1 MVIRSE
7 FGTRS
12 IIWIDVFIKESAK
25 LFNYIENSRMKLST
39 FPKRLIRKFPPQRLI
54 SRLKLWLEILG
65 NGKGTTFKMQ
75 LGLIFSSII
84 DSFARTIYPPLAL
97 SPKVYVS
104 GIICFKNYNV
114 YFYVRRF
121 SDDLYNVMPGR
132 EEDVNELILKS
143 LSEGD
148 VFIDVGSNIGY
159 YSILAG
165 KIVGE
170 KGQIVAIEPIPD
182 TVNVLNLNVK
192 LNALKNIIVI
202 PKAAWTNPS
211 ILNIYLPEGNY
222 GWASAVKWY
231 GNKSFT
237 IEAVPLDD
245 IAKKIPAIKLL
256 KIDVE
261 GSEYQVLIGAKETL
275 EKTKHI
281 VLELSEN
288 SDEIQRMLEE
298 AGFKIRKL
306 KFTTYIHAYKN

>member
-1 MVIRSE
+1 
-7 FGTRS
+7 
-12 IIWIDVFIKESAK
+12 
-25 LFNYIENSRMKLST
+25 MKLST
-39 FPKRLIRKFPPQRLI
+39 VPKRLIRKFPPQRLI

-104 GIICFKNYNV
+104 GIIYLKNYNV

-148 VFIDVGSNIGY
+148 VFIDVG
-159 YSILAG
+159 
-165 KIVGE
+165 
-170 KGQIVAIEPIPD
+170 
-182 TVNVLNLNVK
+182 
-192 LNALKNIIVI
+192 
-202 PKAAWTNPS
+202 TNPS